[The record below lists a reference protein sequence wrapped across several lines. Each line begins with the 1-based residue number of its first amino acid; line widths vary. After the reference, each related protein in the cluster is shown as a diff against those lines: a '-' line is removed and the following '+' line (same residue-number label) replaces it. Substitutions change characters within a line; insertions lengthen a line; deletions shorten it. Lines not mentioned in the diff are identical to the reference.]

1 MEKRVMYYFD
11 MDGVIADWE
20 SAYNAVAPMPLEEFS
35 ALSRE
40 DREVIKRD
48 IFTYEFF
55 ANMRPLQSGM
65 DVLRAFLDKGL
76 DVTLLSA
83 TGHVNKDDVKRGKA
97 DFVEVYL
104 GDAVELMYVDKV
116 EQKYERMIEGYDIH
130 VLFDDR
136 QSAIDAWNE
145 NGGIGILF
153 QPK

>member
-1 MEKRVMYYFD
+1 MEQRVMYYFD

-20 SAYNAVAPMPLEEFS
+20 SAYNAVAPMPLEDFS

-40 DREVIKRD
+40 EREVIKRD
-48 IFTYEFF
+48 LFNYEFF
-55 ANMRPLQSGM
+55 AKMSPLESGM
-65 DVLRAFLDKGL
+65 SVLRAFIDQGL

-83 TGHVNKDDVKRGKA
+83 TGHVNKSEVMRGKA

-104 GDAVELMYVDKV
+104 GDSIELMFVDKV
-116 EQKYERMIEGYDIH
+116 EQKHERMIEGYDIH